1 MLKKRLKKGLIQV
14 YTGDG
19 KGKTTAALGQALR
32 AVGAG
37 YRVYMVQFL
46 KGGSTGELEAVK
58 RLEPEFSIFRFEKER
73 GFFWTL
79 SDSEKKDLKSEVKE
93 AFEFIGEVVH
103 GEKCNILILDE
114 MMGILHNGLLTVDDV
129 CNLLEQKPDK
139 MEIILTGRDVPE
151 RILEMA
157 NLVTE
162 MKLVKHP
169 FDEGIGSREGI
180 EW

>member
-1 MLKKRLKKGLIQV
+1 MARKTLEKGLIQV

-46 KGGSTGELEAVK
+46 KGGISGELEAAK
-58 RLEPEFSIFRFEKER
+58 RLEPDFKIFRFEKER

-79 SDSEKKDLKSEVKE
+79 DDQEKEELKTEVKR
-93 AFEFIGEVVH
+93 AFEFIAEVVR
-103 GEKCNILILDE
+103 EASCDILILDE
-114 MMGILHNGLLTVDDV
+114 IMGILHNGLLAEHDI
-129 CNLLEQKPDK
+129 CMLLEQKPDK
-139 MEIILTGRDVPE
+139 MEIILTGRNVPD
-151 RILEMA
+151 RIKEMA
-157 NLVTE
+157 HLVTE
-162 MKLVKHP
+162 MKLIKHP
-169 FDEGIGSREGI
+169 FEQGIGSREGI